1 MVLDTAVLLGELVL
15 LFFGVTVALHLAQR
29 RFGPE
34 RIRAWMGG
42 RPIAAALKGI
52 TVGFLT
58 PF

>member
-1 MVLDTAVLLGELVL
+1 MVVDTAVLLGELVL
-15 LFFGVTVALHLAQR
+15 LFFGVTAALHLAQR

-42 RPIAAALKGI
+42 RPLAAALKGI
-52 TVGFLT
+52 TIGFLT

>member
-1 MVLDTAVLLGELVL
+1 MVADTLVLLAWLVA
-15 LFFGVTVALHLAQR
+15 LFFGVTTLLHLAQR

-42 RPIAAALKGI
+42 PPLVAALKGI
-52 TVGFLT
+52 AVGFLT